1 MLSRKIVMPGDLLS
15 TNPRTA
21 GANTYVE
28 GNKVYARVLGLLDK
42 TETTVRVIPLKGR
55 YIPSMGDTVVG
66 IVKEVTANG
75 WIVDIL
81 SPYTAFLPILEN
93 PEMRPNKKPNEVLDI
108 GDAIIAKVM
117 NIDPKMRVTLTMK
130 DKLCRAIRVGRIVVI
145 NPTRVPR
152 VIGKKG
158 SMIKLLKSELD
169 VQIIVGQNGLIWLN
183 GDRRKVSIAEEAIYI
198 IEQEAHTEGLT
209 DRIAEF
215 IKKRKVELG
224 LAKPEEVKEE
234 KAEVKEEKKEEKKE
248 ESTAE
253 KSEEVV
259 EAKEEVKEESSKVE
273 EKAEVV
279 SETEEITT
287 EENKEETEQKEEGI
301 ESKEIVPEIPEE
313 RLKGE

>member
-1 MLSRKIVMPGDLLS
+1 MEVSRKIVLPGDLLS
-15 TNPRTA
+15 NNPKTA
-21 GANTYVE
+21 GPNTYVE

-42 TETTVRVIPLKGR
+42 TETIVKVIPLKGR
-55 YIPSMGDTVVG
+55 YIPSVGDTVIG

-81 SPYTAFLPILEN
+81 SPYIAFLPILEN
-93 PEMRPNKKPNEVLDI
+93 PNMKPNKKPNEILEI
-108 GDAIIAKVM
+108 GDSIIAKVM

-130 DKLCRAIRVGRIVVI
+130 DKLCRPIRIGRIVVI

-169 VQIIVGQNGLIWLN
+169 IQIVVGQNGLIWIS

-209 DRIAEF
+209 DRIADF
-215 IKKRKVELG
+215 IKRRKD
-224 LAKPEEVKEE
+224 
-234 KAEVKEEKKEEKKE
+234 
-248 ESTAE
+248 
-253 KSEEVV
+253 
-259 EAKEEVKEESSKVE
+259 
-273 EKAEVV
+273 
-279 SETEEITT
+279 EIGF
-287 EENKEETEQKEEGI
+287 NKEI
-301 ESKEIVPEIPEE
+301 PPEIPEE

>member
-1 MLSRKIVMPGDLLS
+1 MAEVSRKIVLPGDLLS
-15 TNPRTA
+15 TNPKTA
-21 GANTYVE
+21 GPNTYVE
-28 GNKVYARVLGLLDK
+28 GNKVYARVLGLLDR
-42 TETTVRVIPLKGR
+42 TETMVRVIPLKGR
-55 YIPSMGDTVVG
+55 YVPSVGDTVIG

-81 SPYTAFLPILEN
+81 SPYVAFLPVQEN
-93 PEMRPNKKPNEVLDI
+93 PAMRPNKKPNDVLDI

-130 DKLCRAIRVGRIVVI
+130 DKLCRPIRVGRIVVI

-169 VQIIVGQNGLIWLN
+169 VQIIVGQNGLIWVN

-215 IKKRKVELG
+215 VKRRKVEVG
-224 LAKPEEVKEE
+224 LVKPEEIEKED
-234 KAEVKEEKKEEKKE
+234 
-248 ESTAE
+248 
-253 KSEEVV
+253 
-259 EAKEEVKEESSKVE
+259 VE
-273 EKAEVV
+273 EKAE
-279 SETEEITT
+279 ELAERTEVEG
-287 EENKEETEQKEEGI
+287 EEAESVNVEETMSEK
-301 ESKEIVPEIPEE
+301 SKAELEIPPEVPEE

>member
-1 MLSRKIVMPGDLLS
+1 MAEVSRKIVLPGDLLS
-15 TNPRTA
+15 TNPKTA
-21 GANTYVE
+21 GPNTYVE

-42 TETTVRVIPLKGR
+42 TETMVRVIPLKGR
-55 YIPSMGDTVVG
+55 YVPSLGDTVIG

-81 SPYTAFLPILEN
+81 SPYVAFLPVQEN
-93 PEMRPNKKPNEVLDI
+93 PAMKPNKKPNEVLDI

-130 DKLCRAIRVGRIVVI
+130 DKLCRPIRVGRIVVI

-169 VQIIVGQNGLIWLN
+169 VQIIVGQNGLIWIN

-215 IKKRKVELG
+215 IKRRKVEMG
-224 LAKPEEVKEE
+224 LAKPEEVEKEE
-234 KAEVKEEKKEEKKE
+234 EVEEKIEEVGKTEVEEK
-248 ESTAE
+248 T
-253 KSEEVV
+253 
-259 EAKEEVKEESSKVE
+259 EEVKTE
-273 EKAEVV
+273 EKP
-279 SETEEITT
+279 EEIP
-287 EENKEETEQKEEGI
+287 
-301 ESKEIVPEIPEE
+301 PEVPEE